1 MMVDAPNQSKNSTP
15 NLASPFSP
23 PNQPQRRD
31 TSVATM
37 ARQYEFFVTTTKPH
51 LPNGAE
57 RGMIRRLVMRNFF
70 DTKITAPQ
78 ADIPEQSSATTVM
91 ARNQL
96 SSRFRVQRSKNDN
109 ATKGGKLVSKNGK
122 GKTKGKRR
130 SSPIGTT
137 EAHLMNQITGKGY
150 FTAKDAKGRSREG
163 TVESILKIPKLR
175 IDPSAHRIDPF
186 DILPIPGTPHFDMLF
201 QLCTCDLE
209 EDLLPE
215 GTHIEVSLL
224 C

>member
-130 SSPIGTT
+130 SSPIG
-137 EAHLMNQITGKGY
+137 Y